1 MDVNRFMTR
10 LATRSA
16 LVLVTVLAASGVPA
30 LRPAPASAAGPD
42 PVLDKPVF
50 SRPLGSVAEQ
60 NAIFMQLGGIIDR
73 VPAGEEIQMSWFHFS
88 FSDVTDSATTP
99 DIPGR
104 LISAYERGVRVKI
117 IVDQSSATGRPFQ
130 RLQPV
135 LGSTDTAG
143 SYIVHCAD
151 RFPSQDRGCI
161 GTRAIQY
168 TDSTVTAYNH
178 NKFLTASRIVLGT
191 GASVSN
197 VVFQGSANLTWW
209 DANEAYNNGVTF
221 SDATTYNAYRT
232 YFADLRSHRYGS
244 TGDNDYYW
252 VTPTGS
258 TYKAHFFPRR
268 ERSGQP
274 LSDPA
279 TDTVVSILNAVTS
292 CSYDDAGTRRQTDIR
307 VNMYS
312 FNRPEV
318 AKRLTALRNAGCWV
332 DVVYTE
338 ANTAVLNA
346 LGGNI
351 QLTRCNFNVGPGRDI
366 RTHNKYMLIDGAYDD
381 DIVPRVFTGSH
392 NYAVSALRQADET
405 LLRIMGRGMHD
416 EYLRD
421 FWHVR
426 DTCRARGGAVR

>member
-1 MDVNRFMTR
+1 MDANRFLTR

-16 LVLVTVLAASGVPA
+16 LVLATVLAASGVPA
-30 LRPAPASAAGPD
+30 LCPAPAIAAGPD

-60 NAIFMQLGGIIDR
+60 NAIFIQLGGIIDR

-104 LISAYERGVRVKI
+104 LISAYQRGVRVKI

-135 LGSTDTAG
+135 LGSTDNAD

-209 DANEAYNNGVTF
+209 DANSRICAPTGTARP
-221 SDATTYNAYRT
+221 ATTT
-232 YFADLRSHRYGS
+232 T
-244 TGDNDYYW
+244 TG
-252 VTPTGS
+252 
-258 TYKAHFFPRR
+258 
-268 ERSGQP
+268 
-274 LSDPA
+274 
-279 TDTVVSILNAVTS
+279 
-292 CSYDDAGTRRQTDIR
+292 
-307 VNMYS
+307 
-312 FNRPEV
+312 
-318 AKRLTALRNAGCWV
+318 
-332 DVVYTE
+332 
-338 ANTAVLNA
+338 
-346 LGGNI
+346 
-351 QLTRCNFNVGPGRDI
+351 
-366 RTHNKYMLIDGAYDD
+366 
-381 DIVPRVFTGSH
+381 
-392 NYAVSALRQADET
+392 
-405 LLRIMGRGMHD
+405 
-416 EYLRD
+416 
-421 FWHVR
+421 
-426 DTCRARGGAVR
+426 